1 MKIQTKQRGKVL
13 SVRKTVVEQT
23 RLRKSYERRLYRQMV
38 TFFEETGRRAV
49 RELGSGRMDIV
60 DTETRLSQILLPHYR
75 AVMENFSNRFAFT
88 KQEVEFERLVRAWMN
103 SVGGNRITSI
113 SENTRRKIR
122 KIVLDGQ
129 IEGLG
134 QERIGRNIR
143 KQMSEPFTR
152 YRSAMIARTETHNA
166 ANYANYSSA
175 KNVGLPMKKRWVS
188 TADDRTRSHH
198 ANMNGVEVDIDEP
211 FLVTY
216 KGVVY
221 KMQHA
226 GDPNGGAGN
235 LINCRCVIL
244 YIEPDDFVIDEDTPQ
259 EQNLPTVDDLKPST
273 VVSQIVLTNVFAR
286 FRGKNLKDDYT
297 KRINEDSNNVQKN
310 IINQYRQPEID
321 RAGNDA
327 YYEGRRNLLVV
338 SLDPSKLQNGSTFEK
353 NLLLHEYG
361 HHIDYVTGTDR
372 QFWSENI
379 KTNREFRR
387 AFEEDKKRLGLDKRG
402 EAFNEKLAELR
413 DLLFTQEKIK
423 YKKRKYFYTK
433 TDNAFR
439 NVGSDSLSDIID
451 AMVKGEFR
459 ASYKTYGHSRSYWR
473 RRDSDLSETFA
484 NLFSIY
490 AKKEAYDLAKTLF
503 PSTIKIFEKRLIEIE
518 NGVTEQ

>member
-1 MKIQTKQRGKVL
+1 MMKIQTKQRGKVL

-38 TFFEETGRRAV
+38 TFFEQTGRRAV

-152 YRSAMIARTETHNA
+152 YRSAMISRTETHNA

-259 EQNLPTVDDLKPST
+259 DEPLPTAKPLPLET
-273 VVSQIVLTNVFAR
+273 VSLIDIASIVRVTQ
-286 FRGKNLKDDYT
+286 RGKSLSKEYNDKINNGTNDIQKAVINKTRKPRTIAQEGSRGYYRDSDRRIVSDLNDDT
-297 KRINEDSNNVQKN
+297 
-310 IINQYRQPEID
+310 
-321 RAGNDA
+321 
-327 YYEGRRNLLVV
+327 LV
-338 SLDPSKLQNGSTFEK
+338 
-353 NLLLHEYG
+353 HEYG
-361 HHIDYVTGTDR
+361 HYIDFETGKRVFGEREAWSVGNRDFR
-372 QFWSENI
+372 Q
-379 KTNREFRR
+379 
-387 AFEEDKKRLGLDKRG
+387 AFNDDALKLGLTKVSAD
-402 EAFNEKLAELR
+402 EVNNKLKELKE
-413 DLLFTQEKIK
+413 LLFTREVYEEAITRGR
-423 YKKRKYFYTK
+423 YKGNIRKK
-433 TDNAFR
+433 VRLNDNFDQASS
-439 NVGSDSLSDIID
+439 VSDIID
-451 AMVKGEFR
+451 AMVKGKF
-459 ASYKTYGHSRSYWR
+459 YNDFFCYGHGKTYYR
-473 RRDSDLSETFA
+473 RGGNDVIEVFA
-484 NLFSIY
+484 NLFAIIGRGGQGY
-490 AKKEAYDLAKTLF
+490 TEAKKLF
-503 PSTIKIFEKRLIEIE
+503 PSLVREMEKRLLEIE
-518 NGVTEQ
+518 RL